1 MTVALALIILI
12 SPFAVAAAV
21 GWAAQRSNV
30 LRFRL
35 DLFDLPFSVNQRDYD
50 TYRAGHD
57 LDAIR
62 SRFEHQPTWPS
73 AGVLGERR

>member
-21 GWAAQRSNV
+21 AWAAQRSNV

-35 DLFDLPFSVNQRDYD
+35 DLFDTSQPDYEA
-50 TYRAGHD
+50 YRAGHE

-62 SRFEHQPTWPS
+62 SRFEHQPAWPNP
-73 AGVLGERR
+73 GVLGERR

>member
-21 GWAAQRSNV
+21 GWAAQRGNV

-35 DLFDLPFSVNQRDYD
+35 DLFDLPFGVNQRDYD

-62 SRFEHQPTWPS
+62 SRFEHQPAWPS

>member
-1 MTVALALIILI
+1 MTIALALIILI

-21 GWAAQRSNV
+21 GWAARRGNV

-35 DLFDLPFSVNQRDYD
+35 DLFDINQPDYE

-57 LDAIR
+57 LDVIR
-62 SRFEHQPTWPS
+62 SRFEHQPSWPS

>member
-12 SPFAVAAAV
+12 SPFVVAAAV
-21 GWAAQRSNV
+21 SWAAQRSNV

-35 DLFDLPFSVNQRDYD
+35 DLFDLNQPDYE

-62 SRFEHQPTWPS
+62 SRFEHQPSWPS
-73 AGVLGERR
+73 AGALGERR

>member
-12 SPFAVAAAV
+12 SPLAVAAAV
-21 GWAAQRSNV
+21 GWAAQRSNI

-35 DLFDLPFSVNQRDYD
+35 DLFDIPFNDYE

-57 LDAIR
+57 LDAVR
-62 SRFEHQPTWPS
+62 SRFEHHPSWPS

>member
-21 GWAAQRSNV
+21 SWAARRSNV

-35 DLFDLPFSVNQRDYD
+35 DLFELPFSVNHPDYD

-62 SRFEHQPTWPS
+62 SRFEHQPSWPS

>member
-21 GWAAQRSNV
+21 SWAAQRSNV

-35 DLFDLPFSVNQRDYD
+35 DLFDIPFNLERGDYE

-62 SRFEHQPTWPS
+62 TRFEYHPTRPG
-73 AGVLGERR
+73 AGASGERR

>member
-21 GWAAQRSNV
+21 GWAAQRGNV

-35 DLFDLPFSVNQRDYD
+35 DLFDLQFGSTNPTTT

-62 SRFEHQPTWPS
+62 SRFEHQPAWPS

>member
-21 GWAAQRSNV
+21 GWAAQRGNV

-35 DLFDLPFSVNQRDYD
+35 DLFDLAFGVNQRDYD
-50 TYRAGHD
+50 TYRAGLD

-62 SRFEHQPTWPS
+62 SRFEHQPAWPS

>member
-21 GWAAQRSNV
+21 GWAARRSNV

-35 DLFDLPFSVNQRDYD
+35 DLFDLNQPDYE

-62 SRFEHQPTWPS
+62 SRFEHQPSWPS
-73 AGVLGERR
+73 AGALGERR

>member
-21 GWAAQRSNV
+21 SWAAQRSNV

-35 DLFDLPFSVNQRDYD
+35 DLFDLNQPDYE

-62 SRFEHQPTWPS
+62 SRFERQPSWPS
-73 AGVLGERR
+73 AGALGERR

>member
-12 SPFAVAAAV
+12 APFAVAAAL
-21 GWAAQRSNV
+21 GWAAQRSNI

-35 DLFDLPFSVNQRDYD
+35 DLFDMPFQAGQADYEA
-50 TYRAGHD
+50 YRAGHD

-62 SRFEHQPTWPS
+62 SRFEHQPSWPS

>member
-21 GWAAQRSNV
+21 AWAAQRSNI

-35 DLFDLPFSVNQRDYD
+35 DLFDSGQPDYES
-50 TYRAGHD
+50 YRASHD

-62 SRFEHQPTWPS
+62 TRFEHQPSWPS
-73 AGVLGERR
+73 AGALGERR